1 MKSLL
6 HHVLQRVSILVLV
19 CVLWLGGGLCAIAPV
34 HAVEASPKPSS
45 PAIVLPAS
53 VKAAVLKDATQRLK
67 LPTSDLRIQRSERKT
82 WPDGCLGLA
91 DPDVLCTQ
99 ALVSGWAVTV
109 QSKQQRL
116 IYRTNASGS
125 VVKLDTAAS
134 RGLNPKS

>member
-1 MKSLL
+1 MSTK
-6 HHVLQRVSILVLV
+6 
-19 CVLWLGGGLCAIAPV
+19 
-34 HAVEASPKPSS
+34 
-45 PAIVLPAS
+45 PAIVLPDT
-53 VKAAVLKDATQRLK
+53 VKAAVMKDATQRLK
-67 LPTSDLRIQRSERKT
+67 LPATDLRIQRSERKT

-91 DPDVLCTQ
+91 DPGVLCTQ

-134 RGLNPKS
+134 RGLDPKI